1 MAWAPSSFSQGALRV
16 RSGFHPPPPAS
27 RPSSTSRAS
36 HKVGQCA
43 LASRSPHVF
52 LRVPSRA
59 HAHALPTPSPG
70 PHTRIEGTDPRE
82 MPIPAPPAIRTSVTH
97 NSRMGPSSPVRAP
110 FAQVF
115 WRRSRPT
122 TSAGRTR
129 RHKAHLK
136 LFLTFGCAYPPSP
149 PRSGACIAWPKE
161 HPPTV
166 FCARRWSKWCCS
178 ARKPP
183 WASPAPGLPGLGRAG
198 RGAGPRGRA
207 HETPSR
213 GAVFCGVW
221 SLLGP

>member
-16 RSGFHPPPPAS
+16 RSGFHPPPRLEALLHLARVAKGGPT
-27 RPSSTSRAS
+27 RPR
-36 HKVGQCA
+36 
-43 LASRSPHVF
+43 LARSPHVF

-82 MPIPAPPAIRTSVTH
+82 MPVPAPHAIRTSVTD

-136 LFLTFGCAYPPSP
+136 VFFTFWCAYPPRPSP
-149 PRSGACIAWPKE
+149 PRSGACFAQPKE
-161 HPPTV
+161 RLSW
-166 FCARRWSKWCCS
+166 RRRS
-178 ARKPP
+178 RRMRE
-183 WASPAPGLPGLGRAG
+183 ASTCWGLR
-198 RGAGPRGRA
+198 
-207 HETPSR
+207 
-213 GAVFCGVW
+213 
-221 SLLGP
+221 